1 MMEEF
6 KDACLGL
13 DVRSEEIA
21 VDLRDLPTDYK
32 LAERYMEIDQEI
44 YEMLEWY
51 ERVKKER
58 LEMEERLKRTDRDLK
73 FLNND
78 VQRVKLREFS
88 RVRHGGSYSQLLQN
102 RRP

>member
-78 VQRVKLREFS
+78 VQRLKLREFS

>member
-1 MMEEF
+1 MEEF
-6 KDACLGL
+6 KDSCRDLE
-13 DVRSEEIA
+13 VRSEEVA
-21 VDLRDLPTDYK
+21 AELRELPMDYK

-78 VQRVKLREFS
+78 VQRLKLREFS
-88 RVRHGGSYSQLLQN
+88 RARHGGSYSQLLQN
-102 RRP
+102 QHP

>member
-1 MMEEF
+1 MEEF

>member
-1 MMEEF
+1 MEEF
-6 KDACLGL
+6 KDACWGL

-58 LEMEERLKRTDRDLK
+58 LEMEERLKRVDRDLK

-78 VQRVKLREFS
+78 VQRLKLREFS

>member
-1 MMEEF
+1 MEEF

-13 DVRSEEIA
+13 DVRSEEID

>member
-1 MMEEF
+1 MEEF

-21 VDLRDLPTDYK
+21 VDIRDLPTDYK

-78 VQRVKLREFS
+78 VQRLKLREFS